1 MATGAELN
9 YNRGASATQMA
20 ETIFGDDVQIVGATY
35 TGARNSSAIYSGGD
49 TISPDATPSDTGLIL
64 STGDV
69 RDFTQSSGDPNRS
82 ASTSSDMNPFGT
94 GGDADFNA
102 LAGTQTY
109 DAAILE
115 VDFIPTTNY
124 LSMQFVFASEEYPEY
139 VSSIFNDIVG
149 VWSNGVYVPL
159 SVGNASIGGINQTNT
174 SNLYID
180 NTGDAYNT
188 EMDGFTVTMTLEI
201 PVIPGQVN
209 TLKIGIAD
217 VADASYDS
225 NLLIAANSVQ
235 GAVLVNDDDF
245 TIAPNQTK
253 TFDVLAN
260 DVNQSGGS
268 LTITHIN
275 GIAVT
280 AGSTVTLSTGQVLTL
295 NADGTITVVNDA
307 DIEDFS
313 FTYTGTG
320 TTGGSG
326 NTQSDTGIVTI
337 TSIPC
342 FVAGTLIRTPDGDR
356 PVESLKPGD
365 LVMTYDDGPQP
376 LRWIGRRVVPAEG
389 KLAPIKIRRGTFGKH
404 GTLLVSPQ
412 HRILVRD
419 VLAELLFAERDVLV
433 KARDLVNGGSVKI
446 MEGGEVEY
454 IHLLF
459 DTHQVIFSEGLAT
472 ESFLPGPQTTS
483 LFEKEIVEE
492 IVSIFPELDPMTGAG
507 YGPSARLTL
516 KEYEARTL
524 LAVAA

>member
-9 YNRGASATQMA
+9 YDRRASATEMA
-20 ETIFGDDVQIVGATY
+20 QTIFGDDVQIVGATY
-35 TGARNSSAIYSGGD
+35 TGAQNSSAIYSGGD
-49 TISPDATPSDTGLIL
+49 TISPDVTPSDTGLIL

-69 RDFTQSSGDPNRS
+69 RNFTQSSGDPNRS
-82 ASTSSDMNPFGT
+82 ASTSSDMNTGT
-94 GGDADFNA
+94 GGDADFTA
-102 LAGTQTY
+102 LAGVQTY
-109 DAAILE
+109 DASILE
-115 VDFIPTTNY
+115 VVFIPTSNY

-139 VSSIFNDIVG
+139 VNSIFNDIVG

-159 SVGNASIGGINQTNT
+159 SVGSASIGEINQNNT

-180 NTGDAYNT
+180 NTGDQYNT

-201 PVIPGQVN
+201 PVIPGQEN

-225 NLLIAANSVQ
+225 SLLIAANSVQ
-235 GAVLVNDDDF
+235 GAVLINDDDF
-245 TIAPNQTK
+245 TMAPNQTK
-253 TFDVLAN
+253 IIDVLAN
-260 DVNQSGGS
+260 DVNQSGGAI
-268 LTITHIN
+268 TITHIN

-280 AGSTVTLSTGQVLTL
+280 VGSSVTLTTGQVVTL
-295 NADGTITVVNDA
+295 NANGTFTVVNDA

-313 FTYTGTG
+313 FTYTGRG
-320 TTGGSG
+320 NIGGSS
-326 NTQSDTGIVTI
+326 NTQSDIGIVTI

-356 PVESLKPGD
+356 AVESLEPGD

-404 GTLLVSPQ
+404 GTLLLSPQ

-419 VLAELLFAERDVLV
+419 VLAELMFGERDVLV
-433 KARDLVNGGSVKI
+433 KARDLVNGGSVKV

-483 LFEKEIVEE
+483 LFEQEIVEE
-492 IVSIFPELDPMTGAG
+492 IVSIFPELDPKTGQG
-507 YGPSARLTL
+507 YSPSARLTL

>member
-9 YNRGASATQMA
+9 YDRRASATEMA
-20 ETIFGDDVQIVGATY
+20 QTIFGDDVQIVGATY
-35 TGARNSSAIYSGGD
+35 TGARNSSAVYSGGD
-49 TISPDATPSDTGLIL
+49 TISPDVTPSDTGLIL

-69 RDFTQSSGDPNRS
+69 RNFTQSNGDPNTS
-82 ASTSSDMNPFGT
+82 ANTSSDMNFGT
-94 GGDADFNA
+94 GGDADFTA
-102 LAGTQTY
+102 LAGAQTY
-109 DAAILE
+109 DAAVLE
-115 VDFIPTTNY
+115 VDFIPTSNY
-124 LSMQFVFASEEYPEY
+124 LSMQFVFASEEYPEF
-139 VSSIFNDIVG
+139 VNSIYNDIVG

-159 SVGNASIGGINQTNT
+159 SVGNASIGDINQSNT

-235 GAVLVNDDDF
+235 GSVLINDDDF
-245 TIAPNQTK
+245 SIAPNQTK
-253 TFDVLAN
+253 TFDLLAN
-260 DVNQSGGS
+260 DVNQSGGA

-280 AGSTVTLSTGQVLTL
+280 AGSTVTLGTGQVITL

-307 DIEDFS
+307 DIEDFT
-313 FTYTGTG
+313 FTYTGSG
-320 TTGGSG
+320 TIGGSG

-342 FVAGTLIRTPDGDR
+342 FVAGTLIRTVDGDR

-365 LVMTYDDGPQP
+365 LVMTYDDGAQP
-376 LRWIGRRVVPAEG
+376 LRWIGRRTVPAEG

-404 GTLLVSPQ
+404 KTLLLSPQ

-419 VLAELLFAERDVLV
+419 VLAELMFGERDVLV
-433 KARDLVNGGSVKI
+433 KARDLVNGGSVKV

-454 IHLLF
+454 VHLLF

-492 IVSIFPELDPMTGAG
+492 IVSIFPELDPHTGEG
-507 YGPSARLTL
+507 YSPSARLTL

-524 LAVAA
+524 LAAAA